1 VVRFSQRIL
10 ARIHSD
16 DRGANVL
23 EYAMVLSAIIVF
35 AAFAVGIIGRVT
47 AGNIDGVNAGF

>member
-1 VVRFSQRIL
+1 MVRFSRQIL

-23 EYAMVLSAIIVF
+23 EYAMLLSAIIVF

-47 AGNIDGVNAGF
+47 AGGIDGVNAGF